1 MLLDAHF
8 TRWRGEVTVSEQKTA
23 NARRLSPLLKM
34 AASSGVHAAVRLRL
48 NRGDDVNATD
58 GIGRTALHLAA
69 TRGHLQTCR
78 VLLDAGIDLAARTR
92 EGDDARALALAGGHV
107 EVVALIDAYQ
117 KASNERTTATMTQT
131 STGHTAVT
139 EVHSEHGVR
148 IKLKSAWRRYI
159 E

>member
-1 MLLDAHF
+1 MLMLRTESVAPPFTSPPHVVICRHVVYFLMQASILLPAPERATMLAH
-8 TRWRGEVTVSEQKTA
+8 SHS
-23 NARRLSPLLKM
+23 L
-34 AASSGVHAAVRLRL
+34 
-48 NRGDDVNATD
+48 
-58 GIGRTALHLAA
+58 
-69 TRGHLQTCR
+69 
-78 VLLDAGIDLAARTR
+78 
-92 EGDDARALALAGGHV
+92 GGHV

-139 EVHSEHGVR
+139 EVPSEHGVR